1 MLRIAVNRAHS
12 QGVVLVAAAGNEG
25 TNVPQYPAAYSKVIA
40 VSATTADGRLAPFST
55 RGDWVDL
62 VAPGTGILSTSKS
75 GSYDRQSGT
84 SMSTPFVS
92 GLAGL
97 LASQGLSAH
106 SIRQRMQS
114 SARDLGPQG
123 HDPHF
128 GHGSIDADKAVR

>member
-1 MLRIAVNRAHS
+1 MAVNRAHG

-25 TNVPQYPAAYSKVIA
+25 MNEPRYPAAYPNVIA
-40 VSATTADGRLAPFST
+40 VGATTTDGKLAGFST

-62 VAPGTGILSTSKS
+62 VAPGTDILSTSKS

-128 GHGSIDADKAVR
+128 GYGSIDADKAVR